1 MIGRRAARLLLSI
14 KNHALQIAVVSAVF
28 GIIPAASAISA
39 ERITDRNSCGAAVT
53 TAEDAIVRANI
64 DSNTFRLLND
74 QLVETR
80 VLCDQDNYSAAESKL
95 AGVMNALKHSAK
107 K

>member
-1 MIGRRAARLLLSI
+1 MKKRNSTGQLLPISNL
-14 KNHALQIAVVSAVF
+14 ALQIAMTSAIVSA
-28 GIIPAASAISA
+28 IAAAPALSA
-39 ERITDRNSCGAAVT
+39 EPITDRNSCGTAVT
-53 TAEDAIVRANI
+53 EAEDAIVRANI

-80 VLCDQDNYSAAESKL
+80 DLCHQDNYADAESKL
-95 AGVMNALKHSAK
+95 AGVMKTLKDTAK